1 MGHAVFIQNPQSIY
15 ADRPGEKYHFP
26 KQYLGQVQE
35 TVGDWVI
42 FYESRKGAFGYVA
55 VQRVQKV
62 IPDPSTDDHFFAILD
77 PSSLLSFEQVVP
89 RLNAE
94 STTYETMLRGPDGMP
109 FRAGANTLAVRKL
122 PPADFAAIV
131 NYGLQPVE
139 DVSGMARRPDEDVGL
154 ALAPGFA
161 EAQSDLIGAPVKED
175 RTRVLTSRTLRDAAF
190 ARQVK
195 WAYGNRCAMS
205 GLSLTNGGGR
215 PEVEAA
221 HIRPVADSG
230 PDIVRNGLALSGTLH
245 WMFDRGLL
253 GVASD
258 HSILISHNK
267 VPRDVVDRLIA
278 PGGKLFLPADP
289 RHHPHEAYL
298 AYHRETIFGQLA

>member
-1 MGHAVFIQNPQSIY
+1 MGHAVFIQNPKSIY
-15 ADRPGEKYHFP
+15 ADRPGEMYHFP
-26 KQYLGQVQE
+26 KQYLGQVAQ
-35 TVGDWVI
+35 TVGDWVV

-55 VQRVQKV
+55 VQKVQRI
-62 IPDPSTDDHFFAILD
+62 IPDPGMDDHFFAVLD
-77 PSSLLSFEQVVP
+77 PSSLLDFEQVVP
-89 RLNAE
+89 RLNAQ

-131 NYGLQPVE
+131 NYGLQPVA
-139 DVSGMARRPDEDVGL
+139 DVSGMTRRPDAGTDT
-154 ALAPGFA
+154 APVAGFA
-161 EAQSDLIGAPVKED
+161 ETQSGLAGAPTSED
-175 RTRVLTSRTLRDAAF
+175 RTRVLTSRSLRDAAF

-195 WAYGNRCAMS
+195 RAYGNRCAMS

-221 HIRPVADSG
+221 HIRPVAHHG
-230 PDIVRNGLALSGTLH
+230 PDTVRNGLALSGTLH

-258 HSILISHNK
+258 HSILISDNK

-278 PGGKLFLPADP
+278 PDRKLFLPKDP
-289 RHHPHEAYL
+289 RHRPHEAYL